1 MLLSTLR
8 RCLPTL
14 LLLGGASALLLLTD
28 RARSARALPAVAV
41 LQQTSSTVLDDAVTG
56 MLAGLAERGFKEG
69 ETVTVR
75 RFNAQGD
82 MAQGNAI
89 AHEIVEGPFDL
100 VLTSSTPSLQQIA
113 NANPRIRMR
122 HVFAAVA
129 DPFSAGVGLD
139 RADPMSHPAWLV
151 GYGSL
156 APVDFTFGIAK
167 RLNPG
172 LKRVGVAHNNAESN
186 SRRFMDLA
194 RVSCRN
200 RGIELF
206 EVPVENSSGVI
217 EAVQST
223 ISRGAEAIF
232 CPGDTTVIS
241 AIDSVIATASKAG
254 IPVFTVNPGKPDR
267 GTLFDVGFNF
277 LEVGLVA
284 GRLAGD
290 ILAGTDPA
298 TVPIRETAGE
308 IPPYLSLNRV
318 AKGIDRTVWR
328 IPEDLASQARWI
340 TDDEGAR
347 ENPGAVLEG
356 PFDEPADG
364 TEAPPGAPSA
374 AVTKEATAEPPSR

>member
-1 MLLSTLR
+1 MLAAILR

-28 RARSARALPAVAV
+28 RTRSARALPAVAV

-56 MLAGLAERGFKEG
+56 MLAGLAERGFEDGK
-69 ETVTVR
+69 TVTVR

-89 AHEIVEGPFDL
+89 AREIVGGPFDL

-113 NANPRIRMR
+113 SANARGRLR

-129 DPFSAGVGLD
+129 DPFSAGVGFD
-139 RADPMSHPAWLV
+139 RADPLIHPAWLV

-156 APVDFTFGIAK
+156 APVDYTFGVAK
-167 RLNPG
+167 RLHPG
-172 LKRVGVAHNNAESN
+172 LKKVGVAHNNAESN

-194 RVSCRN
+194 RASCRK
-200 RGIELF
+200 RGIELL

-223 ISRGAEAIF
+223 IARGAEAIF

-241 AIDSVIATASKAG
+241 AIDSVIGTAAKAG

-290 ILAGTDPA
+290 ILEGTDPA

-308 IPPYLSLNRV
+308 IPPYLMLNRV
-318 AKGIDRTVWR
+318 AKGVDRTVWR
-328 IPEDLASQARWI
+328 IPDDLVGQARFVI
-340 TDDEGAR
+340 DADGPHEQPA
-347 ENPGAVLEG
+347 AILAG
-356 PFDEPADG
+356 PFTEP
-364 TEAPPGAPSA
+364 E
-374 AVTKEATAEPPSR
+374 E

>member
-1 MLLSTLR
+1 MLLSILR
-8 RCLPTL
+8 RCLPSL

-28 RARSARALPAVAV
+28 RTGAHRALPAVAV

-56 MLAGLAERGFKEG
+56 MLAGLAERGFEDGK
-69 ETVTVR
+69 TVTVK

-89 AHEIVEGPFDL
+89 AREIVGGPFDL

-113 NANPRIRMR
+113 NANTRGRLR

-129 DPFSAGVGLD
+129 DPFSAGVGFD
-139 RADPMSHPAWLV
+139 RADPMTHPAWLV

-167 RLNPG
+167 RLHPG
-172 LKRVGVAHNNAESN
+172 LKRVGVPHNNAESN

-194 RVSCRN
+194 RASCRK
-200 RGIELF
+200 RGIELL

-223 ISRGAEAIF
+223 IARGAEAIF

-241 AIDSVIATASKAG
+241 AIDSVVATAAKAG
-254 IPVFTVNPGKPDR
+254 IPVFTVNPGIPDR

-290 ILAGTDPA
+290 ILAGTDPV
-298 TVPIRETAGE
+298 TVPIRETTAE
-308 IPPYLSLNRV
+308 IPPYLLLNRA
-318 AKGIDRTVWR
+318 AKGVDRTVWR
-328 IPEDLASQARWI
+328 IPDDLVPQARFVI
-340 TDDEGAR
+340 DGDGVHEQA
-347 ENPGAVLEG
+347 EAILAG
-356 PFDEPADG
+356 PF
-364 TEAPPGAPSA
+364 TEAL
-374 AVTKEATAEPPSR
+374 E

>member
-1 MLLSTLR
+1 MLTAILR
-8 RCLPTL
+8 RCLPTI
-14 LLLGGASALLLLTD
+14 LLLGGASALLLATD
-28 RARSARALPAVAV
+28 RSRSHRALPAVAV

-56 MLAGLAERGFKEG
+56 MLAGLAERGFEEG
-69 ETVTVR
+69 KTVTVR

-89 AHEIVEGPFDL
+89 AREIVGGPFDL

-113 NANPRIRMR
+113 SANTRGRLR

-139 RADPMSHPAWLV
+139 RADALIHPAWLV

-156 APVDFTFGIAK
+156 APVDFTFGVAQ
-167 RLNPG
+167 RLHPG
-172 LKRVGVAHNNAESN
+172 LKKVGVPHNNAESN

-194 RVSCRN
+194 RVSCRK
-200 RGIELF
+200 RGIELL

-223 ISRGAEAIF
+223 IARGAEAIF

-241 AIDSVIATASKAG
+241 AIDSVIGTAAKAG

-267 GTLFDVGFNF
+267 GTFFDVGFNF
-277 LEVGLVA
+277 LEIGVVA

-290 ILAGTDPA
+290 VLSGADLATM
-298 TVPIRETAGE
+298 PIRETAGE
-308 IPPYLSLNRV
+308 IPPYLTLHRV
-318 AKGIDRTVWR
+318 AKGVDRTVWR
-328 IPEDLASQARWI
+328 IPDDLLGQARYV
-340 TDDEGAR
+340 TDADGVHEQPA
-347 ENPGAVLEG
+347 AILAG
-356 PFDEPADG
+356 PFNEP
-364 TEAPPGAPSA
+364 E
-374 AVTKEATAEPPSR
+374 E